1 MNRDTKP
8 PAPTVA
14 FPVPLRV
21 FTAILA
27 AAVLVLAAVVAPLTD
42 SPPWPSIAVFAALVL
57 FSEQRQ
63 VMLPNGARISAGLM
77 VGVAAIV
84 VSGPGALVG
93 ALVVGGAAGLTIQD
107 LRRGRRGFLILN
119 ASTISLSMFAAALV
133 SLPLR
138 DAIVDSAA
146 LAVLAAVLI
155 ALAVVVVGAL
165 LVSLSYWVEERRPIR
180 TGFAQLGAT
189 FPQSVPFAVLG
200 VFLGR
205 LYLDL
210 GWPVAILFVVPIL
223 LARDLFASYLQLKA
237 ANDATVAMLI
247 SALEAKD
254 NYTAGHAGRVATY
267 AQYIGEEL
275 GFWPWRQERLRV
287 AALMHDIGKLVV
299 PNYLLNK
306 PGKLTAEEFALVRRH
321 EEVSVQMLRSID
333 FLAPV
338 APSASGEHATYRLDR
353 DSLRG
358 ADMQGAAPI
367 EPFIVAVADAFDA
380 MTSTRSYRRAL
391 PQAVAFAE
399 LRDKGGTQFHP
410 ECVEALIRAIE
421 RRGEL
426 HGAGHESEVEQFD
439 VAPPVAGLGS
449 AGLGDLLPGAHGDSE
464 GGSKRRTRADR
475 GEVA

>member
-1 MNRDTKP
+1 MTRALP
-8 PAPTVA
+8 LPEPTTA
-14 FPVPLRV
+14 FPRPLRA
-21 FTAILA
+21 FTASLA
-27 AAVLVLAAVVAPLTD
+27 ASALLLAVMIAPVTD
-42 SPPWPSIAVFAALVL
+42 PPPWASIAVFAALVL

-84 VSGPGALVG
+84 VSGSGALSG
-93 ALVVGGAAGLTIQD
+93 ALVVGAAAGLTFQD
-107 LRRGRRGFLILN
+107 LRRGRRGFMVLN
-119 ASTISLSMFAAALV
+119 ASTISLSMFAAASV
-133 SLPLR
+133 ALPLR
-138 DAIVDSAA
+138 DAIVESAA
-146 LAVLAAVLI
+146 LAAVAAVLI

-205 LYLDL
+205 LYLEL

-254 NYTAGHAGRVATY
+254 NYTAGHAGRVAKY

-299 PNYLLNK
+299 PNHLLNK
-306 PGKLTAEEFALVRRH
+306 PGRLTAEEFALVRRH
-321 EEVSVQMLRSID
+321 EDVSVQMLRSID

-338 APSASGEHATYRLDR
+338 APSASGDHATYR
-353 DSLRG
+353 ST
-358 ADMQGAAPI
+358 GAAQGSQPI

-391 PQAVAFAE
+391 PQTVAFAE
-399 LRDKGGTQFHP
+399 LRDKAGTQFHP

-421 RRGEL
+421 RRGEV
-426 HGAGHESEVEQFD
+426 HGAGHEPEVEQFD
-439 VAPPVAGLGS
+439 VAPPDAGLGS
-449 AGLGDLLPGAHGDSE
+449 AGLGDLLTRAPESSE
-464 GGSKRRTRADR
+464 GESNRCQPADR